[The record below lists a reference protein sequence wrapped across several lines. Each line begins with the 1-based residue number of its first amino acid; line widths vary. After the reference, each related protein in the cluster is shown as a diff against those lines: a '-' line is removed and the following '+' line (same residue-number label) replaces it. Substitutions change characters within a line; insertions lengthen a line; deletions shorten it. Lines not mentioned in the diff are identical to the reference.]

1 MKISTNAALLA
12 GVLAAA
18 PLTGTLAQSARP
30 APAVDF
36 ASGAGACRAAHI
48 RSASRNAAALAQ
60 RVATSSRDHERLMN
74 RYDVKWARIDIA
86 VERTTNEIGAGTHV
100 LTRAQ
105 NLSLVMPLDTIGFE
119 LNTGLTLD
127 SLFVNGQRVPTARIE
142 RLTTGDVRMRPVTP
156 VPAGAPFEYVV
167 WYHGIPGPTGGSFF
181 GQGITSDSDPRYG
194 NPTTWTLSSPFATS
208 DWCPS
213 KQVLP
218 DKLDSVAVNITTDT
232 SNKAG
237 SNGLLRRTVP
247 LPGGKVRYEWAS
259 TYPVDYYLVS
269 LTVSDFQEY
278 VQYAKPANLP
288 SPADSI
294 PIISYLYANPLS
306 LTDAQPWLDLTAPLI
321 ENYSTKYGLYPFWR
335 EKYGH
340 CMAPIGGGME
350 HQTMS
355 TMGGFGFTLVAHEL
369 FHQWFGDNVTCGS
382 YRDIWINEGAAT
394 YGEFVSIEALA
405 PAGTTQQWLTGY
417 RQQGLQFTGS
427 VVLPATDDTLNV
439 GRIFDGSLSYA
450 KGGLVL
456 HALRHVI
463 NDDSAYFAGMRA
475 FQQQYGG
482 RTARTANFQA
492 SLEASWNRPLGWFFD
507 QWLYGEGFARSVVR
521 WNQVGN
527 NLIVESVQTATAP
540 TSVPFFR
547 MPLEIE
553 YVPGVGQPAVKVRVE
568 QTLPT
573 QTWVLPLSAGTNVSS
588 IAIDPLKWNL
598 LQVTRLR
605 RDNGL
610 ILGRAD
616 EVAATPLTLFPNP
629 CTTFLTLPTA
639 LRPRTAEVIDL
650 AGRVVQR
657 TTVAPGAER
666 LGTAA
671 LAAGTYVLRLT
682 EDGAPVARQVRFSK
696 Q

>member
-1 MKISTNAALLA
+1 MKNSTNAALLA
-12 GVLAAA
+12 GMLATI
-18 PLTGTLAQSARP
+18 PLAGAWAQVGRP

-36 ASGAGACRAAHI
+36 GAGAGACRAAHI
-48 RSASRNAAALAQ
+48 RAGQATTARRVTTSARQ
-60 RVATSSRDHERLMN
+60 HERLMN
-74 RYDVKWARIDIA
+74 RYDVKWAKIDIA

-100 LTRAQ
+100 LTRARNQ
-105 NLSLVMPLDTIGFE
+105 SIVEPLDTLGFE
-119 LNTGLTLD
+119 LNAGLTLD
-127 SLFVNGQRVPTARIE
+127 SLLVNGQRVPTARIE
-142 RLTTGDVRMRPVTP
+142 RLATGDVRVRPQTLI
-156 VPAGAPFEYVV
+156 PAGALFDYVV

-181 GQGITSDSDPRYG
+181 GQGITSDVDPQYG
-194 NPTTWTLSSPFATS
+194 DSTTWTLSSPFATS

-213 KQVLP
+213 KQFLP
-218 DKLDSVAVNITTDT
+218 DKLDSVAINITTSA

-237 SNGLLRRTVP
+237 SNGKLRRTVP
-247 LPGGKVRYEWAS
+247 LPGGKVRYEWACA
-259 TYPVDYYLVS
+259 YPIDYYLPSV
-269 LTVSDFQEY
+269 TVSNFQEY
-278 VQYAKPANLP
+278 VKYAKPANLP
-288 SPADSI
+288 TPGDSI
-294 PIISYLYANPLS
+294 PIISYLYANPQVLV
-306 LTDAQPWLDLTAPLI
+306 DAQPWLDLTGPFI
-321 ENYSTKYGLYPFWR
+321 ENYSDKYGLYPFWR

-350 HQTMS
+350 HQTM
-355 TMGGFGFTLVAHEL
+355 TTIGGWGFTLVAHEL

-382 YRDIWINEGAAT
+382 YRDIWINEGSAT
-394 YGEFVSIEALA
+394 YGEFVSVEAFA
-405 PAGTTQQWLTGY
+405 PVGTTQQWLAGY

-439 GRIFDGSLSYA
+439 GRIFDGSLTYA

-482 RTARTANFQA
+482 RTARTAQFQA

-540 TSVPFFR
+540 ASVPFFR

-553 YVPGVGQPAVKVRVE
+553 YVPGVGQPAVTVRVE
-568 QTLPT
+568 QTQPT
-573 QTWVLPLSAGTNVSS
+573 QTWVLPLATGVSVSS
-588 IAIDPLKWNL
+588 VAVDPLKWNL

-610 ILGRAD
+610 VLGRA
-616 EVAATPLTLFPNP
+616 EELAAAPLTIYPNP
-629 CTTFLTLPTA
+629 CAGFLTVPSA
-639 LRPRTAEVIDL
+639 VQPRTAEVIDL
-650 AGRVVQR
+650 TGRVVLR
-657 TTVAPGAER
+657 TTLAPSADR
-666 LGTAA
+666 LVTQP

-682 EDGAPVARQVRFSK
+682 EAGESVARQVRFSK